1 MSTKSYTSI
10 RRLVEKRQVKSLLMC
25 CESRFVCALDS
36 SASLAKS
43 WVYTGW
49 TFLALSV
56 YWRKSMSERKWQGWF
71 WSGSLLSFLY
81 LSLKTLLSC
90 EQLETEVQNTK
101 IIWSGKSFCILNYY
115 FSMCSMGTFLCKLNL
130 KKKFFLNPSLILNKG
145 VMEKEKHYEFVCAE
159 NKLWHG
165 RIYSS

>member
-36 SASLAKS
+36 SASLGKS
-43 WVYTGW
+43 WAYTGW
-49 TFLALSV
+49 TFLALPV
-56 YWRKSMSERKWQGWF
+56 YWRKSMSERKRLGWF
-71 WSGSLLSFLY
+71 WSGSLVSFLY
-81 LSLKTLLSC
+81 LNLKTLLSC

-115 FSMCSMGTFLCKLNL
+115 FSMCSMGAFLCKLNF
-130 KKKFFLNPSLILNKG
+130 KRSLSDTKQRCYGKG
-145 VMEKEKHYEFVCAE
+145 KTLRVCMCR
-159 NKLWHG
+159 K
-165 RIYSS
+165 